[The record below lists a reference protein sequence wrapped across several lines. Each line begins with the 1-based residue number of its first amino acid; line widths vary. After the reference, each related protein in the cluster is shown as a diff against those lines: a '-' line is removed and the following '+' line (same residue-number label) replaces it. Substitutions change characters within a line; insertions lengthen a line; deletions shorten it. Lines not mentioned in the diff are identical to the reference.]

1 MNGSIFGA
9 IALPSAQSRFI
20 PLAFAGLLGLF
31 VVGFAGFAQ
40 MEVLHNAG
48 HDARHS
54 LAFPC
59 H

>member
-40 MEVLHNAG
+40 MEVL
-48 HDARHS
+48 S
-54 LAFPC
+54 LPLRDKS
-59 H
+59 